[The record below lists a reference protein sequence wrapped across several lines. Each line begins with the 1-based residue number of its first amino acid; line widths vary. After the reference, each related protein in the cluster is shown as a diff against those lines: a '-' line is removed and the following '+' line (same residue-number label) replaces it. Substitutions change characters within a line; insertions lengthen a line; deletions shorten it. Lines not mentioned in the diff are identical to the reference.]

1 MTLRVA
7 IFRPPHARNGTMFD
21 RKLDVYRRCQALGDV
36 EVTIVHDETVPF
48 VADGLATVAVP
59 AGPSGLP
66 RALSRTL
73 GFRPYQRA
81 LAELAR
87 FDLIDTADPSR
98 YGFAT
103 IARDAVLR
111 NGGHLVCSSS
121 VTLPVVRA
129 PLSLGRARRVLDVA
143 SAIVCTTPGA
153 RERFEALGLVAAG
166 DPRTVVT
173 GHPVDADRFCPSRE
187 AREPIVLSVCRLD
200 EETGVFDAIDAF
212 AAAPPS
218 WSWWIVGDG
227 AQRPKLEARL
237 ADAGLADR
245 VRLLGRVDYDDLP
258 TLYNRASILL
268 HLPRSTRNWEDY
280 FGAVAIEAMAC
291 GLPIVAKPTGVI
303 PWVTGDVAVL
313 TEGDGGAA
321 LRALCSDAARR
332 DDLGARGRA
341 RVRAEFH
348 VDRVAGRLLRA
359 WTTAVATP
367 ARAVAA
373 R

>member
-1 MTLRVA
+1 MTMRVA

-21 RKLDVYRRCQALGDV
+21 RRLDVYRRCQALADV
-36 EVTIVHDETVPF
+36 EVTIVHDEAVPF
-48 VADGLATVAVP
+48 TADRLATLAVP
-59 AGPSGLP
+59 AGPAGLP

-73 GFRPYQRA
+73 GMRPYQRA

-98 YGFAT
+98 YAFTT
-103 IARDAVLR
+103 IALDAVLR

-129 PLSLGRARRVLDVA
+129 PLSMGRARRVLDVA

-153 RERFEALGLVAAG
+153 RERFESLGLIAPG
-166 DPRTVVT
+166 DARAVVT
-173 GHPVDADRFCPSRE
+173 GHPVDADRFCPSRGV
-187 AREPIVLSVCRLD
+187 REPIVLSVCRLD

-212 AAAPPS
+212 AAAPAS

-227 AQRPKLEARL
+227 PQRPKLESRL
-237 ADAGLADR
+237 AERGLTDR
-245 VRLLGRVDYDDLP
+245 VRLLGRVDYDGVP
-258 TLYNRASILL
+258 ALYNKASILL
-268 HLPRSTRNWEDY
+268 HLPRATRNWEDY

-313 TEGDGGAA
+313 TGGDGGAA
-321 LRALCSDAARR
+321 LRALCGDESRR
-332 DDLGARGRA
+332 ADLGARGRA

-348 VDRVAGRLLRA
+348 IDRVAGRLLRA
-359 WTTAVATP
+359 WTTAVESP
-367 ARAVAA
+367 APVAA